1 MARRWRRMLEHSQ
14 NPRDQILHAL
24 KMEGALQVR
33 AIAEAVGS
41 SLSAVRPHLDRLVA
55 ESLVRVEIVRGGLG
69 RPRHRYTLTST
80 GHARFPQSYGEF
92 AKDFVEA
99 VLAFGGQDLL
109 SRILTHHENK
119 QYQRFAPRLAG
130 LDFHARVQ
138 ELRRILDECGFM
150 PRVEQTDDG
159 YVLAAHHCPI
169 WDVAATCRAGC
180 DSELRLIRRLVE
192 ADVVPLE
199 VGPRVGCACRYAI
212 HEQTA
217 LPQASSSTT

>member
-1 MARRWRRMLEHSQ
+1 MFEHPP

-24 KMEGALQVR
+24 KMQGALQVR
-33 AIAEAVGS
+33 AVADAIGS

-55 ESLVRVEIVRGGLG
+55 ESLVRVEVVRGGPG
-69 RPRHRYTLTST
+69 RPRHQYELTSD
-80 GHARFPQSYGEF
+80 GHARFPQTYGEF

-99 VLAFGGQDLL
+99 ALAFGGHDLL
-109 SRILTHHENK
+109 SRILTHHEDK

-130 LDFHARVQ
+130 LEFHARVN
-138 ELRRILDECGFM
+138 ELRRILAECGFM
-150 PRVEQTDDG
+150 PRVEKTDTG

-180 DSELRLIRRLVE
+180 DSELRLIRRLVQ

-212 HEQTA
+212 QERSA